1 MTFAEMMKSAKLF
14 IPLTIVR
21 GINKAT
27 LVRLCSDAPFLDKT
41 NIGYTFHIINT
52 VYGNK
57 KRLPKKELIIGI
69 NNVQL
74 PVNIN
79 KVFILHKLMTVINNI

>member
-14 IPLTIVR
+14 IPLTIER

-27 LVRLCSDAPFLDKT
+27 LIRLCSDTPFLD
-41 NIGYTFHIINT
+41 GYTHHIINT